1 MSPVVRSAIVY
12 VVLFA
17 AVGAWFP
24 YVSVYYRHVGLSL
37 EAVGLLTALYS
48 AVGLVAAPAWGAVVD
63 HLRNSRGPLAVAGA
77 WSALAAALLL
87 VVRDP
92 LPVTVAVAFLA
103 AGTAGM
109 GPMVDNR
116 TIELL
121 GDDRDRFG
129 RARAFGSA
137 AFIVAAIGV
146 GALVTSAGP
155 PGMFLVYVP
164 LLALTGLAAYGL
176 LGAGSRRPRTAALAR
191 GEGLLGIVRAP
202 TLGLF
207 FAGSVVMWTAV
218 SALTTFLSVHL
229 VALGADGRTVGIAW
243 ALGAAIE
250 VPLMFLFPLI
260 VRRVGAEW
268 LLVVGALAFGL
279 RSLGWA
285 LVDDPTILLAIMVAG
300 GVGFAFFYVGTVT
313 YVARAV
319 PIGVQATAQG
329 VFSGTAFSFGSILG
343 SVLGGVVAGASSLPI
358 LFGLSSGLLVVA
370 AVVVWWA
377 VVRRGPEVRSVRGSG
392 RGLDSRA

>member
-1 MSPVVRSAIVY
+1 MSPVVRSAVVY

-48 AVGLVAAPAWGAVVD
+48 AVGLVAAPAWGAIVD

-92 LPVTVAVAFLA
+92 LPVTVTVAVLA

-121 GDDRDRFG
+121 GDSRDRFG
-129 RARAFGSA
+129 RARAWGSA
-137 AFIVAAIGV
+137 AFIVASIGV
-146 GALVTSAGP
+146 GAVVTSGGP

-164 LLALTGLAAYGL
+164 LLALTGFASYAL

-207 FAGSVVMWTAV
+207 FAGSVVLWTAV

-229 VALGADGRTVGIAW
+229 VTLGADGRTVGLAW
-243 ALGAAIE
+243 AIGAAIE
-250 VPLMFLFPLI
+250 VPLMFLFPSI

-268 LLVVGALAFGL
+268 LLVTGALAFGL

-285 LVDDPTILLAIMVAG
+285 LVDDPTVLLAFMVAG

-329 VFSGTAFSFGSILG
+329 VFSGTAFSFGSIVG
-343 SVLGGVVAGASSLPI
+343 SMLGGVVAGASSLPI
-358 LFGLSSGLLVVA
+358 LFGLSSGLLVAA

-377 VVRRGPEVRSVRGSG
+377 VVRGGPEDRSVRGAG
-392 RGLDSRA
+392 RRLDSQA